1 MVARVSRRR
10 RGDRPRL
17 GAVPIVLI
25 IAFLLVGT
33 LATTLSVPQAS
44 PSATPDLPAGSLPP
58 FNDATAPPT
67 QTPSGRYPPDA
78 EASLVNTCV
87 SGIDANTV
95 PGPIAAAFCVCTLN
109 RFEQLYPTYDQF
121 QQATTSGAF
130 TDQLKTAISNA
141 CAVQIVGG

>member
-1 MVARVSRRR
+1 MSRRA

-33 LATTLSVPQAS
+33 LATTLSVPPAS
-44 PSATPDLPAGSLPP
+44 PSPTPELPVGSLPP
-58 FNDATAPPT
+58 FSDATAPPT
-67 QTPSGRYPPDA
+67 QTPSGRYPADA

-87 SGIDANTV
+87 SGIDPNTV

-109 RFEQLYPTYDQF
+109 RFEQTYPTYDEF
-121 QQATTSGAF
+121 QRATTSGAF
-130 TDQLKTAISNA
+130 TDQMKTDISNA
-141 CAVQIVGG
+141 CALQIVGG

>member
-1 MVARVSRRR
+1 VTRAYRCATDASRGRSRGGARE
-10 RGDRPRL
+10 
-17 GAVPIVLI
+17 
-25 IAFLLVGT
+25 
-33 LATTLSVPQAS
+33 
-44 PSATPDLPAGSLPP
+44 
-58 FNDATAPPT
+58 
-67 QTPSGRYPPDA
+67 PPDA

-87 SGIDANTV
+87 SGIDPNTV

>member
-1 MVARVSRRR
+1 VSGRRR

-17 GAVPIVLI
+17 GAIPIVLI

-33 LATTLSVPQAS
+33 LATTLSIPPAS
-44 PSATPDLPAGSLPP
+44 PSPTPGLPVGSLPP
-58 FNDATAPPT
+58 FSDGTPPPT

-87 SGIDANTV
+87 SGIDPNTV

-109 RFEQLYPTYDQF
+109 RFEQMYPTYDEF
-121 QQATTSGAF
+121 QHATTSGAF
-130 TDQLKTAISNA
+130 TDQMKTDISNA